1 MEWTFSGEV
10 ASKPTHEEMI
20 CQAAMGM
27 TEKNKAVGGGKQW
40 EGFILGR
47 WAGALHAETRVVCR
61 GAQCDHPDETHSRPC
76 GRKERGGLTS
86 RKERGRTSAWL
97 ERRQGG
103 TGGGRWGWRVGR
115 DTDCVGT
122 GVLFPSVTR
131 SHGAFWAGEKH
142 ALKWEEWL
150 AKEHGHQLKGC
161 SLDIHWSG
169 QTGLPDA
176 LDEEGEG
183 RMVHRFLAWATR
195 WVMVPP
201 FTYTVKIEA
210 GTVVRGALAH
220 RVLLGLVKFEA
231 SILCPRTDRCLFK
244 SGFQRM
250 GWGWPGCCETLSCES
265 LLLGS
270 LDTIG
275 AFNLL
280 QWHLGI

>member
-1 MEWTFSGEV
+1 
-10 ASKPTHEEMI
+10 
-20 CQAAMGM
+20 
-27 TEKNKAVGGGKQW
+27 
-40 EGFILGR
+40 
-47 WAGALHAETRVVCR
+47 
-61 GAQCDHPDETHSRPC
+61 
-76 GRKERGGLTS
+76 
-86 RKERGRTSAWL
+86 
-97 ERRQGG
+97 
-103 TGGGRWGWRVGR
+103 
-115 DTDCVGT
+115 
-122 GVLFPSVTR
+122 
-131 SHGAFWAGEKH
+131 
-142 ALKWEEWL
+142 
-150 AKEHGHQLKGC
+150 
-161 SLDIHWSG
+161 
-169 QTGLPDA
+169 
-176 LDEEGEG
+176 
-183 RMVHRFLAWATR
+183 MVHRFLAWATR

-280 QWHLGI
+280 QWHLGIQYLHCVSAETCSKFNTHQSCQTYEQYVLKHTKHNFEKLKSTVFC